1 MLGTNISISPCTG
14 ESSISVG
21 SSVGRSW
28 DCHVCRYC
36 NRINFLLVW
45 LGLILYN
52 KSLKKRTAQKHIKWT
67 FTTSF
72 PAIKKKVYHQENRR
86 YMYNG
91 NTKQIWYSYSA
102 LPENFWVAVFIA
114 DTSVQAVPSD
124 SIKFFAAL
132 FVFNFIM
139 IKKHD
144 FVLLNNTF

>member
-1 MLGTNISISPCTG
+1 MLGTNISISSCTG
-14 ESSISVG
+14 ESGISVG
-21 SSVGRSW
+21 SSVSRSW
-28 DCHVCRYC
+28 DCHVYRYC
-36 NRINFLLVW
+36 NRTTELLTGVI
-45 LGLILYN
+45 GFDFDITN
-52 KSLKKRTAQKHIKWT
+52 QKGNCIKAHHMN
-67 FTTSF
+67 FTTGL
-72 PAIKKKVYHQENRR
+72 PAIKKKVYHQGNRR
-86 YMYNG
+86 YMYKG